1 MLAFILYLWFNKSHQ
16 ITKKSQTSDR
26 RDFYSMSEKIM
37 TEKALIAKLIKNQ
50 NRKQTIRH
58 SNSGLV
64 MASVFVLLAFS
75 AFGYFKYLSDDVQ
88 KHDEYVRVQV
98 EGAS

>member
-1 MLAFILYLWFNKSHQ
+1 MA
-16 ITKKSQTSDR
+16 T

-37 TEKALIAKLIKNQ
+37 TEKPLIAKLIKNQ

-64 MASVFVLLAFS
+64 AASVFVLIAFS
-75 AFGYFKYLSDDVQ
+75 AFAFLKADANEVE
-88 KHDEYVRVQV
+88 KHHEYVRVQV
-98 EGAS
+98 EGVK

>member
-1 MLAFILYLWFNKSHQ
+1 
-16 ITKKSQTSDR
+16 
-26 RDFYSMSEKIM
+26 
-37 TEKALIAKLIKNQ
+37 
-50 NRKQTIRH
+50 
-58 SNSGLV
+58 

-98 EGAS
+98 EGAN

>member
-1 MLAFILYLWFNKSHQ
+1 
-16 ITKKSQTSDR
+16 
-26 RDFYSMSEKIM
+26 M
-37 TEKALIAKLIKNQ
+37 TEKQLIATLIKNQ
-50 NRKQTIRH
+50 NRKQTIRQ

-64 MASVFVLLAFS
+64 MASVFVLLVFS

-98 EGAS
+98 D

>member
-1 MLAFILYLWFNKSHQ
+1 MC
-16 ITKKSQTSDR
+16 
-26 RDFYSMSEKIM
+26 FYSMSEISM

-50 NRKQTIRH
+50 NRKQTIRQ

-98 EGAS
+98 EGVK

>member
-1 MLAFILYLWFNKSHQ
+1 
-16 ITKKSQTSDR
+16 
-26 RDFYSMSEKIM
+26 MSEKIM
-37 TEKALIAKLIKNQ
+37 TEKPLIAKLIKNQ

-64 MASVFVLLAFS
+64 AASVVVLI
-75 AFGYFKYLSDDVQ
+75 AFGAFAFFKADANEVE
-88 KHDEYVRVQV
+88 KHHEYVRVQV